1 MLGLG
6 ISLSNA
12 ALMGAGGGGG
22 GFNPSQLTLLGAYE
36 MFDRSSTFQG
46 YRNLKANTGTYVPL
60 SKTKV
65 DTTPLGTIMDKSQ
78 LPGWDGTQTFQEW
91 LDATTPDV
99 DHDFSSDPGY
109 TLGAGWAI
117 TGGNLVATAANS
129 LATYNFGAEDN
140 TYYYY
145 ELTFG
150 SYTSG
155 NVGVDFGGNT
165 GTINVSGA
173 ASTTYQGVIWSGA
186 SGNGNVEITPV
197 SGNYEIASIKVWK
210 TPGNHVFAT
219 GNDRGTAQTDGN
231 AITYL
236 NTLNGDWFIGDELV
250 TIAGTNISG
259 LAMFDPNDTGVMSAY
274 GGIAH
279 IGLNATAEDSIL
291 FSNQT
296 GGGSFTPNLY
306 IDDGANTEDLY
317 TRGSANVAL
326 QLAEWNVNGG
336 TSYQVWEDGSSVGSG
351 TPTYTVDMTGQS
363 NNISIG
369 TTVEGNDSLDA
380 YGALYAVYFYEGDRS
395 ADLYTYVN
403 TNTGENF

>member
-1 MLGLG
+1 MLGIGTG
-6 ISLSNA
+6 IMNA
-12 ALMGAGGGGG
+12 AGAGAGGGGG

-36 MFDRSSTFQG
+36 MFDRSSTFIG
-46 YRNLKANTGTYVPL
+46 YRNLKASPTTYIPQG
-60 SKTKV
+60 KTKI
-65 DTTPLGTIMDKSQ
+65 DTNYLGTIMDKSQ

-109 TLGAGWAI
+109 TLGTGWAI
-117 TGGNLVATAANS
+117 TGGNLVATASNA
-129 LATYNFGAEDN
+129 LATYDFSAEDN

-150 SYTSG
+150 AYTSG
-155 NVGVDFGGNT
+155 KYGLDFGGNLGT
-165 GTINVSGA
+165 GNVDGA
-173 ASTTYQGVIWSGA
+173 TSTTYQGVIWSGA
-186 SGNGNVEITPV
+186 SGNGNLEITGV
-197 SGNYEIASIKVWK
+197 AANYEIASVKVWK
-210 TPGNHVFAT
+210 TPGNHVFST

-231 AITYL
+231 GIYYL
-236 NTLNGDWFIGDELV
+236 NTLNGDWFIGDELA

-259 LAMFDPNDTGVMSAY
+259 LAMFDPNDTGAMSAY
-274 GGIAH
+274 GAIAH
-279 IGLNATAEDSIL
+279 IGLNATTEDNIL
-291 FSNQT
+291 FGNKT
-296 GGGSFTPNLY
+296 GGGSFTPNLH
-306 IDDGANTEDLY
+306 IDDGSNTEDLY
-317 TRGSANVAL
+317 TRGSANTAL

-336 TSYQVWEDGSSVGSG
+336 TSYQVWEDGSSVASG

-395 ADLYTYVN
+395 ADLHTYVN